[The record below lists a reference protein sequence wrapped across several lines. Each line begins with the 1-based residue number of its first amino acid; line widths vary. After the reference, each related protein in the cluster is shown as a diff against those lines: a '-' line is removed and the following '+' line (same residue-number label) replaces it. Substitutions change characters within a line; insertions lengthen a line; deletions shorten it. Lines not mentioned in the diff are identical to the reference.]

1 MSTSAVTT
9 LVHVFLGRY
18 ARRLHLSVIRHCPCV
33 TARPSFR
40 PCEPL
45 CERELESGILRG
57 LFFTAKGHPP
67 HGPSH
72 KRASDRRSAGTEKT
86 TMIVAAFA
94 PSVCGVASI
103 DSERVANH
111 KACAG
116 A

>member
-1 MSTSAVTT
+1 MRHRAAVIPAE
-9 LVHVFLGRY
+9 R
-18 ARRLHLSVIRHCPCV
+18 A
-33 TARPSFR
+33 
-40 PCEPL
+40 L
-45 CERELESGILRG
+45 CEREPESSILRG
-57 LFFTAKGHPP
+57 LFFTTKGYPP

-72 KRASDRRSAGTEKT
+72 TRAFDRRSASTEKT

-116 A
+116 AAKPKDGRGDSFPLSKRRAILPN